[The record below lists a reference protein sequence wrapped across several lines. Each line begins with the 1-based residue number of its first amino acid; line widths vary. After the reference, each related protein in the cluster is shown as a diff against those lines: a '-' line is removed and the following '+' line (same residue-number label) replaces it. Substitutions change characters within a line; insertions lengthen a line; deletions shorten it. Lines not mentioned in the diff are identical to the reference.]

1 MPAQKLSLNKR
12 PGTIAASITVRTE
25 NHGKKEKV
33 PAISVAIKGIPLD
46 ATELGVILGD
56 PQAYECLFTTERSK
70 FTEPRFLGIAD
81 LVINDEFVG
90 GKVTIKPR
98 TFEDAI
104 VMKPAKVK
112 NITLHLKNDAIS
124 FDCMISGIP
133 PEHTDTLAML
143 NQECTVAILNGA
155 MADRSD
161 NQKDLPLEGGVVGK
175 AAAGE
180 AEDDDDA
187 DPVSLADAQREE
199 DEATEQVTGE
209 RAARKPKA
217 GKKKTAKKR

>member
-1 MPAQKLSLNKR
+1 M
-12 PGTIAASITVRTE
+12 
-25 NHGKKEKV
+25 
-33 PAISVAIKGIPLD
+33 
-46 ATELGVILGD
+46 LGD
-56 PQAYECLFTTERSK
+56 AEAYECLFTRSRSK

-81 LVINDEFVG
+81 LVLNDEFVG

-98 TFEDAI
+98 TFEEAI
-104 VMKPAKVK
+104 IMKPAKVK

-161 NQKDLPLEGGVVGK
+161 NQKDLPLEGGKVGK
-175 AAAGE
+175 APAGE
-180 AEDDDDA
+180 GEDEDDENEGEDNTTLEE
-187 DPVSLADAQREE
+187 VEREE
-199 DEATEQVTGE
+199 QEATERVTGE
-209 RAARKPKA
+209 RKAKPA
-217 GKKKTAKKR
+217 KKKAAKKR